1 VGRLNRPGIMVY
13 GGTIRTGT
21 CDGQP
26 LDIISAFQAYGQFL
40 QEGQTEEA
48 EKKRYNTVR
57 HSCPG
62 PGACGGVCF
71 PFFFH
76 SAISSNPDEIFDLT

>member
-1 VGRLNRPGIMVY
+1 MVY

-21 CDGQP
+21 YDGQP
-26 LDIISAFQAYGQFL
+26 LDVISAFQAYGQYI

-48 EKKRYNTVR
+48 EKKRYNTIR

-62 PGACGGVCF
+62 PGACGGVRLI
-71 PFFFH
+71 PFLRHTTLLRTRARGDKYSF
-76 SAISSNPDEIFDLT
+76 

>member
-1 VGRLNRPGIMVY
+1 MVY

-21 CDGQP
+21 YDGQP
-26 LDIISAFQAYGQFL
+26 LDVISAFQAYGQYL

-62 PGACGGVCF
+62 PGACGGVR
-71 PFFFH
+71 
-76 SAISSNPDEIFDLT
+76 LTLFLRDITLWWTRS

>member
-1 VGRLNRPGIMVY
+1 MVY

-21 CDGQP
+21 YDGQP
-26 LDIISAFQAYGQFL
+26 LDVISAFQAYGQYL

-62 PGACGGVCF
+62 PGACGGVRC
-71 PFFFH
+71 
-76 SAISSNPDEIFDLT
+76 ALLRYIILWRTRA

>member
-1 VGRLNRPGIMVY
+1 MVY

-21 CDGQP
+21 YDGQP
-26 LDIISAFQAYGQFL
+26 LDVISAFQAYGQYI

-48 EKKRYNTVR
+48 EKKRYETIR

-62 PGACGGVCF
+62 PGACGGVRLVLF
-71 PFFFH
+71 LRYTTLLRVRG
-76 SAISSNPDEIFDLT
+76 SRE